1 MAEKTQ
7 VVPAAV
13 LALANTVRTAAPL
26 KIRQG
31 IMRDRRFDFFKLQN
45 LHSHLVATQKLD
57 AEQAKAKIE
66 SFLSHKLIHRIDREA
81 RSKTL
86 NPHSDPSS
94 YDLNSYY
101 IWLYQGSSMKP
112 KLYAAGVLI
121 AIMVVVMFP
130 LWPENMR
137 IGVWYLSMAAL
148 GFVGFLLAVSVIR
161 IVMFGLTKVLL
172 SPGIWIFPNL
182 YADVGFFASFVP
194 LWGWADKDYLPEN
207 SGEKKAERRKQRKIE
222 KRTGDRASSLDTLD
236 DRKTK

>member
-1 MAEKTQ
+1 MAQNVQT
-7 VVPAAV
+7 VPAPI
-13 LALANTVRTAAPL
+13 LNLANAVRTAAPL

-45 LHSHLVATQKLD
+45 LQTLLTSEHKLD
-57 AEQAKAKIE
+57 ETEAKEKIQK
-66 SFLSHKLIHRIDREA
+66 FLDVKMIQRIEREP

-86 NPHSDPSS
+86 FPHSAPSS
-94 YDLNSYY
+94 YDLDSYY

-112 KLYAAGVLI
+112 KLYAAGVLV

-148 GFVGFLLAVSVIR
+148 GFVGFLLATSLLR
-161 IVMFGLTKVLL
+161 IVLFGLTKVIL
-172 SPGIWIFPNL
+172 SPGIWLFPNL

-207 SGEKKAERRKQRKIE
+207 SGEKKAERRKARKLE
-222 KRTGDRASSLDTLD
+222 KRNGGRTASQDALED
-236 DRKTK
+236 DKTK

>member
-1 MAEKTQ
+1 MSEKAQ
-7 VVPAAV
+7 AIPAAV
-13 LALANTVRTAAPL
+13 LTLANAVRTAAPL

-31 IMRDRRFDFFKLQN
+31 IMRDRRFDFFKLSN
-45 LHSHLVATQKLD
+45 LHSHLMTTQGLD
-57 AEQAKAKIE
+57 ETQAKSKIE
-66 SFLSHKLIHRIDREA
+66 SFISNKLIQRIDREP

-86 NPHSDPSS
+86 NPHSAPSS
-94 YDLNSYY
+94 YDPDSYY

-148 GFVGFLLAVSVIR
+148 GFVGFLLATSVVR
-161 IVMFGLTKVLL
+161 IVLFGLTKVIL

-194 LWGWADKDYLPEN
+194 LWGWSGQDYLPEN
-207 SGEKKAERRKQRKIE
+207 SGEKKAERRKQRKLE
-222 KRTGDRASSLDTLD
+222 KRSGRTTSQDALENS
-236 DRKTK
+236 KTK